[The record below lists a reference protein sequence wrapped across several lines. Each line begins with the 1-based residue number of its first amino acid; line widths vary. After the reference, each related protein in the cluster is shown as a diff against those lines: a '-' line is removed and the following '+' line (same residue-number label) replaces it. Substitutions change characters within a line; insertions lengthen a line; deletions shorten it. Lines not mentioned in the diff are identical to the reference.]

1 MIEHESLVVSG
12 FIFLVNCDTVLRHFI
27 LNRKVVRQYS
37 LAFEDVKWLTRF
49 LRVFYF
55 LCSQK
60 FNYDP
65 NGRLKFWYSYNTK
78 INRKGL
84 DAMNRVQ

>member
-12 FIFLVNCDTVLRHFI
+12 FIFLVHCDTVLRYFI

-37 LAFEDVKWLTRF
+37 LAFEEVKWLTRF
-49 LRVFYF
+49 LRVFCF

-65 NGRLKFWYSYNTK
+65 YGRLEFWYSNSTK

-84 DAMNRVQ
+84 CAVNRVK